1 MEAHVPKQAY
11 LRKEAHLPKQNDQGD
26 VAVRLREFI
35 ATGRFVPNER
45 LVEADLATVLQANRA
60 NVRIALAM
68 LDQEGLVIRERNRG
82 ARVRLVSDIEAMEI
96 ADARRALEAVVARQ
110 AAACASKAD
119 AGNLRGIITSMRK
132 AYAASDFIQ
141 VSQLNGQL
149 HAGIQRIA
157 GNRTVAR
164 LLEMLKSQIVRQQYR
179 AILLPGR
186 AKASVQEHAAIVAA
200 ICAHDETAAEA
211 AMLRHMDGVIAA
223 LKQAIALKAGML

>member
-1 MEAHVPKQAY
+1 MEALVPKQ
-11 LRKEAHLPKQNDQGD
+11 AHLPKQNEQDD

-82 ARVRLVSDIEAMEI
+82 ARVRLVSDVEAMEI

-110 AAACASKAD
+110 AAASASKAD
-119 AGNLRGIITSMRK
+119 AANLRILITSMRK

-149 HAGIQRIA
+149 HGEIQRIA
-157 GNRTVAR
+157 GNKTVAR
-164 LLEMLKSQIVRQQYR
+164 LLENLKSQIVRQQYR

-186 AKASVQEHAAIVAA
+186 AKASLGEHAAIVAA
-200 ICAHDETAAEA
+200 ICAHDATAAEA
-211 AMLRHMDGVIAA
+211 AMLRHMDGVIVA
-223 LKQAIALKAGML
+223 LKQAIALKAGMV

>member
-1 MEAHVPKQAY
+1 METQVA
-11 LRKEAHLPKQNDQGD
+11 KQNDRGD

-45 LVEADLATVLQANRA
+45 LVEADLATALQTNRA

-82 ARVRLVSDIEAMEI
+82 ARVRLVSDVEAMEI
-96 ADARRALEAVVARQ
+96 ADARRALEGVVARQ
-110 AAACASKAD
+110 AAAR
-119 AGNLRGIITSMRK
+119 AGKTDTGHLRNVVAGMRK
-132 AYAASDFIQ
+132 AYTASDFIQ
-141 VSQLNGQL
+141 VSRLNGQL
-149 HAGIQRIA
+149 HAEIQCIA

-164 LLEMLKSQIVRQQYR
+164 LLETLKSQIVRQQYR

-200 ICAHDETAAEA
+200 ICAHDEAAAEA

-223 LKQAIALKAGML
+223 LKQAIALSASML